1 MADFDAIVVGAGCAG
16 SVAAY
21 ELAKAGKSVLL
32 VERGNYAGAKNMTGG
47 RIYSH
52 SLKKV
57 FPYFEEEAPLE
68 RRIVRERISLLAPDA
83 NTTVDF
89 TSDEMFKE
97 GQDSYSV
104 LRGPFDQW
112 LASKAEEAGAEAVY
126 GIAVESLMKDD
137 SGKVCGVRAAGD
149 EITADIVLLCD
160 GVNSLLTEEAVGFK
174 RPGPHTMAVG
184 IKQVIKLPASVITD
198 HVLTASDD
206 EGAAWLFAGDATHGH
221 IGGGFMY
228 TNRDS
233 ISLGLVAT
241 ISDLMANAST
251 PIYQMLEDF
260 KRHPAVAPLIRGGEV
275 VEHSGHMVPEGGLN
289 MMPKMVSDG
298 VLLAGESAMMCVNL
312 GYQVRGMDYAI
323 AAGQIAGIEAA
334 RALDKGDTSEAALSG
349 YVNALEDSFVMKD
362 LRQFSRFPHFMESTT
377 RIFNEYPLLARD
389 VMNRMFI
396 CDGSP
401 VPPMRKSIMPMI
413 KNVGILNIAK
423 DARGGLKAL

>member
-1 MADFDAIVVGAGCAG
+1 MADFDAIMVGAGCAG

-21 ELAKAGKSVLL
+21 ELAKVGKSVLL

-57 FPYFEEEAPLE
+57 FPHFEEEAPLE
-68 RRIVRERISLLAPDA
+68 RRIVRERISLLAPDG
-83 NTTVDF
+83 NTTIDF
-89 TSDEMFKE
+89 SSDEMLKE

-126 GIAVESLMKDD
+126 GIAVDSLLKDA
-137 SGKVCGVRAAGD
+137 SGKVTGVSAAGD
-149 EITADIVLLCD
+149 EITANAVLLCD
-160 GVNSLLTEEAVGFK
+160 GVNSLLTADAVGFE
-174 RPGPHTMAVG
+174 RPAPHTMAVG

-198 HVLTASDD
+198 RILAASDKD
-206 EGAAWLFAGDATHGH
+206 GAAWLFAGDATHGH

-228 TNRDS
+228 TNCDS

-241 ISDLMANAST
+241 ISDLMSNAET

-260 KRHPAVAPLIRGGEV
+260 KRHPAVAPLIKGGEV

-289 MMPKMVSDG
+289 MMPELVGEG

-312 GYQVRGMDYAI
+312 GYQVRGMDYAV
-323 AAGQIAGIEAA
+323 AAGQLAGIAA
-334 RALDKGDTSEAALSG
+334 AQALDAGDTSKAGLAG
-349 YVNALEDSFVMKD
+349 YVQALEESFVLKD
-362 LRQFSRFPHFMESTT
+362 LRQFSRFPHFMESTK
-377 RIFNEYPLLARD
+377 RIFNEYPALARD

-401 VPPMRKSIMPMI
+401 VPPMRKSMMPMI
-413 KNVGILNIAK
+413 KEVGIMNVIK